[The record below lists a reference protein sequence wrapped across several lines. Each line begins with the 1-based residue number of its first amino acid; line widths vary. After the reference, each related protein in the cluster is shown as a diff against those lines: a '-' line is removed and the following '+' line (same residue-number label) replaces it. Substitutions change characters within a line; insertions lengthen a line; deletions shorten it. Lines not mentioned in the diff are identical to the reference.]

1 MEVAAEAETMMA
13 TAEGGVEVA
22 KKSTTST
29 WAHRSQARPLECL
42 SAFLSDYRRR
52 GRAAPATKTPA
63 SIAFLLDLREKGKR
77 ACNFTKKAE
86 KSIEG
91 RSCGEK

>member
-13 TAEGGVEVA
+13 PAEGGVEVA

-77 ACNFTKKAE
+77 ACKFY
-86 KSIEG
+86 
-91 RSCGEK
+91 